1 MSVLNL
7 KRGDFWVCVKDNI
20 IKEKEYYKAIEICGF
35 DYKSFEE
42 EEGVEVRKV
51 LDGYPCLNH
60 LT

>member
-35 DYKSFEE
+35 DYKLFEE
-42 EEGVEVRKV
+42 EEGAGTRK
-51 LDGYPCLNH
+51 
-60 LT
+60 